1 MKKIIVGLTLA
12 GIVTLPLLTG
22 CRTTEANYRAAYEK
36 AIETRDRNAVDSTV
50 YGRFRQEMR
59 QTVVVSGNDTVPV
72 SVRHVSVTEGG
83 GGIREYI
90 RPYNIVVGEFKQ
102 IFNARSLRERLVAG
116 GYPRTFVV
124 NTREPYYFVIIGGY
138 DKIGEARAA
147 LDSLRRNPPVVMRDP
162 CPFILQD
169 PRVRR

>member
-12 GIVTLPLLTG
+12 GVVALSALTG

-36 AIETRDRNAVDSTV
+36 AIENRDKNAVDSTI
-50 YGRFRQEMR
+50 YGRFRQEMK

-72 SVRHVSVTEGG
+72 KVQYVSVTEDG

-102 IFNARSLRERLVAG
+102 VFNAKSLRQRLVDA
-116 GYPRTFVV
+116 GYPRAFVV
-124 NTREPYYFVIIGGY
+124 NTREPYYFVIINGY
-138 DKIGEARAA
+138 DKVSQARPA

-162 CPFILQD
+162 LPFILQD